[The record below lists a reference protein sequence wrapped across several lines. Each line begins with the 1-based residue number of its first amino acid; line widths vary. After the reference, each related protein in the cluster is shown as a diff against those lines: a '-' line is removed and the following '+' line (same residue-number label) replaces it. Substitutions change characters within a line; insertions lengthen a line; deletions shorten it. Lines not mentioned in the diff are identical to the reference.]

1 MAMHTFNLHT
11 LFCVEGITHAPAKCN
26 SISFYSLEDPNK
38 NCFSRKLITL
48 KSSTIVRVVLKV
60 MPSYMYWTTE

>member
-1 MAMHTFNLHT
+1 L
-11 LFCVEGITHAPAKCN
+11 G
-26 SISFYSLEDPNK
+26 DPNN

-48 KSSTIVRVVLKV
+48 KSRNIMSVVLKV

>member
-1 MAMHTFNLHT
+1 MHRPNLII
-11 LFCVEGITHAPAKCN
+11 FD
-26 SISFYSLEDPNK
+26 YLEDPKK

-48 KSSTIVRVVLKV
+48 KHNIASVVLKV